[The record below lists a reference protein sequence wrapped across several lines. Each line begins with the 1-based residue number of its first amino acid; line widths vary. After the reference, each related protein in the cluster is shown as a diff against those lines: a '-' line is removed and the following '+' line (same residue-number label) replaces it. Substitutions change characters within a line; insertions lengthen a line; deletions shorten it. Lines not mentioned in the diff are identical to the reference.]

1 MLSLEVNLCLIV
13 YVRRYIDSTNL
24 RSSELSHWSEGGTEA
39 GRRVARAS
47 NLWEETPE
55 ARREIQSEMRYR
67 ETNTCWMLNKIY
79 LPRPF
84 VKVESRTNQ

>member
-39 GRRVARAS
+39 GRSVARDS
-47 NLWEETPE
+47 NIWEETPE
-55 ARREIQSEMRYR
+55 ARRE
-67 ETNTCWMLNKIY
+67 K
-79 LPRPF
+79 
-84 VKVESRTNQ
+84 